1 MGILIDG
8 YNLLFTI
15 GLPRGR
21 RSDDF
26 LEQARRSLLDL
37 VADRLD
43 ASEIEIVV
51 VFDAKQAPSG
61 RASEYQ
67 HRGISVR
74 FAQQEAE
81 ADDLLE
87 ALIQREPH
95 PDQLLVVSSD
105 RRVQAA
111 ASRRKAV
118 FIDSEKWLE
127 ELRESDSRNEG
138 LRQEPK
144 LDPRQQRPDSSETE
158 AWLREFDTPRAA
170 PPQFG
175 GDAGNDA
182 SEGKPE
188 KNQDGDEETWNPFPP
203 GYGEDLG

>member
-87 ALIQREPH
+87 ALIQKEPH
-95 PDQLLVVSSD
+95 PDQLRVVSSD
-105 RRVQAA
+105 RREQVA
-111 ASRRKAV
+111 ASRRNAA

-127 ELRESDSRNEG
+127 ELRESDSRKEG

-144 LDPRQQRPDSSETE
+144 FDPRQQRPDSNETE
-158 AWLREFDTPRAA
+158 AWLREFDTPKAA
-170 PPQFG
+170 PPPFG
-175 GDAGNDA
+175 GDAGHDA
-182 SEGKPE
+182 NEKKSEKKRE
-188 KNQDGDEETWNPFPP
+188 DDQETWNPFPP

>member
-1 MGILIDG
+1 MEILVDG

-26 LEQARRSLLDL
+26 LEQARTALLDL
-37 VADRLD
+37 VADSLD
-43 ASEIEIVV
+43 SAEVEIVV
-51 VFDAKQAPSG
+51 VFDAKQAPAG

-74 FAQQEAE
+74 FAHQEAE

-87 ALIQREPH
+87 ALIQRDPH

-105 RRVQAA
+105 RRLQVA
-111 ASRRKAV
+111 ASRRKAAFV
-118 FIDSEKWLE
+118 DSEKWLE
-127 ELRESDSRNEG
+127 ELREASQPKEG

-144 LDPRQQRPDSSETE
+144 FDPRNFDPQQQRPDPNETE
-158 AWLREFDTPRAA
+158 AWLREFDNPESA
-170 PPQFG
+170 PPQSV
-175 GDAGNDA
+175 NDDRQEE
-182 SEGKPE
+182 SEK
-188 KNQDGDEETWNPFPP
+188 DDVDDTWNPFPP